1 MWTLFRWSHRVILS
15 IWTNWLLCW
24 KLSVSVTSNTSWRY
38 QWRTI
43 TLVLKVSTTII
54 TSIAALPSRLAVMLS
69 IIYVVAAL
77 PSRLAVMLSIIYVAT
92 FIAAAILYLS
102 KGVRDWTINFL
113 IPAILIRP
121 FGFLATNHV
130 LIIWLFRLLTLSVF
144 DEGYPRNNVES
155 GDLKIVEWWKYP
167 ITIVCL
173 SFCPFLLF
181 IVFSVLLR
189 FTDSD

>member
-1 MWTLFRWSHRVILS
+1 VILS
-15 IWTNWLLCW
+15 IWTNWLLYW
-24 KLSVSVTSNTSWRY
+24 KWSVSVTSNTPLRY
-38 QWRTI
+38 LWKTI

-69 IIYVVAAL
+69 IIYV
-77 PSRLAVMLSIIYVAT
+77 AT
-92 FIAAAILYLS
+92 FIAAVILYLS
-102 KGVRDWTINFL
+102 KGVRDWTIKFL

-144 DEGYPRNNVES
+144 DEGHIRNNVES
-155 GDLKIVEWWKYP
+155 GDLKIVKWWKNP

-173 SFCPFLLF
+173 SFCPFSFVYCVFCPSSIYRFWLTLWLNSSSWTWPLLHLF
-181 IVFSVLLR
+181 VFPSV
-189 FTDSD
+189 